1 MPSRSV
7 SHKSQETATA
17 KPKGALVLSSKTDT
31 SAPGAAAL
39 RDADSLQPHRKN
51 SLTNAKPQSVR
62 IKDFL
67 FAPPEK
73 GKLSNLTALILLSI
87 LIGGI
92 VLVYGYIIW
101 LLSASPGTF
110 RAILKFLLFVG
121 LPILLLSLFETGRKI
136 LKGLFIVLQV
146 LLCVL
151 DLVSSI
157 SGGRSR
163 GFSGGGGEFGGGGAS
178 GKW

>member
-1 MPSRSV
+1 MRIR
-7 SHKSQETATA
+7 ETAA

-39 RDADSLQPHRKN
+39 RNADSVQPNRKN
-51 SLTNAKPQSVR
+51 SLTNAKPLSVR

-67 FAPPEK
+67 FAPPEE
-73 GKLSNLTALILLSI
+73 GKLSNLTALVLLSI

-110 RAILKFLLFVG
+110 RTMLKFLLFVG

-151 DLVSSI
+151 DMVSSI

-163 GFSGGGGEFGGGGAS
+163 GFSGGSGEFGGGGAS